1 MNTIDGASSSAT
13 RNNSRTS
20 FGPAAAAASAAARSI
35 GRSKR
40 RARAYAHTHTQM
52 YTHRPRCPAA
62 GAAHRRRGTSGSAP
76 TPRHARTWRSSGSPP
91 PSPAA
96 SSRCLR
102 AHDARKRM
110 SSSSATHIRTPPH
123 VRTMSAHV
131 RRALGRRTWHAVQDD
146 ALGRLDPNVLVQFR
160 VRHGELNR
168 LRARRK
174 APREHPP
181 PTRHCHART
190 SLISWICFSSPP
202 TSA

>member
-1 MNTIDGASSSAT
+1 MGGTRTRTHRFVPTASISSMNTIDGASSSAT

-96 SSRCLR
+96 SSRCL
-102 AHDARKRM
+102 
-110 SSSSATHIRTPPH
+110 PPH